1 MKRQKKIQGEQ
12 LANATRHEVFGEL
25 LPEAPHQKGI
35 GMQSSRTSL
44 PYPL

>member
-25 LPEAPHQKGI
+25 LPEAPHDARLNRVTL
-35 GMQSSRTSL
+35 SCSER
-44 PYPL
+44 